1 MKSNNNIEFNAACDL
16 IYENSITR
24 PKKLAFID
32 DDNEI
37 SYLELSKKVKS
48 FAYKLCQNGLKK
60 NDKVIICMH
69 DCINFP
75 IVFLGS
81 IWAGIVPICINTMLQ
96 KNDLEYMLED
106 SEAKA
111 IICSENLFNTFQ
123 EIIDSTKKEILIFS
137 DNTLSSAQNKF
148 NINLSSMMNSKVVK
162 NLPEKTFENSECFWL
177 YSSGSTGKPK
187 GTIHLHKS

>member
-1 MKSNNNIEFNAACDL
+1 
-16 IYENSITR
+16 
-24 PKKLAFID
+24 
-32 DDNEI
+32 
-37 SYLELSKKVKS
+37 
-48 FAYKLCQNGLKK
+48 
-60 NDKVIICMH
+60 MH

-111 IICSENLFNTFQ
+111 VICSENLFNIFQ
-123 EIIDSTKKEILIFS
+123 DIKQKTKKEILIFS
-137 DNTLSSAQNKF
+137 DNILPSADNEF
-148 NINLSSMMNSKVVK
+148 NINLSTMMNSKVVK
-162 NLPEKTFENSECFWL
+162 TLPEKTFENSECFWL

-187 GTIHLHKS
+187 GTIHLHKSLKNTLLYYTQKIYLK